1 MDRYNPN
8 IEDMIQA
15 QQEHPLFDDFW
26 KQRQVPLS
34 QIKTPLLTCASWSTQ
49 GLHNRGSFE
58 GFKQAASEEK
68 WLYVHGRKEWE
79 SYYARVNLE
88 RQKSFFDF
96 YLKEAA
102 TIGKIRLM
110 SYMKLEINFI
120 KANSNQR
127 QRSLYLT
134 QNIHH
139 CI

>member
-1 MDRYNPN
+1 M
-8 IEDMIQA
+8 
-15 QQEHPLFDDFW
+15 
-26 KQRQVPLS
+26 PLS

-79 SYYARVNLE
+79 SYYAREISNAKNHSLI
-88 RQKSFFDF
+88 FT
-96 YLKEAA
+96 LKKKI

-139 CI
+139 CFEC